1 MYNHNNQVN
10 YEGNFRPNA
19 PPIEEEE
26 LRYQQPIPQEP
37 TRQMNYSHIKY
48 VVYFLSCFLT
58 LSYIPGFLSVTSQK
72 WQPSL
77 MTSKLYTKTL
87 PYPNPN
93 HNHNH
98 NLGVTLY
105 SGWYSGYL
113 LENESYS
120 KWSDDSDDECNL
132 YKTGRL
138 YISSSIVSLFLLSTL
153 LCFCKSRHFVRFGTM
168 LISWL
173 LLLFVTIIYIVE
185 FVQCIGDIADN
196 ADNAGELEYKITIG
210 YGLTY
215 NFLGLLLIPVIHILM
230 YLY

>member
-77 MTSKLYTKTL
+77 MTVNLYTKTL
-87 PYPNPN
+87 P
-93 HNHNH
+93 
-98 NLGVTLY
+98 LGVTLY
-105 SGWYSGYL
+105 SGWNSIYF
-113 LENESYS
+113 LENESS
-120 KWSDDSDDECNL
+120 VEWSDDKCNL
-132 YKTGRL
+132 SKTGGL
-138 YISSSIVSLFLLSTL
+138 YISSSIASLFLLSTI